1 MKTDHRKRL
10 MASGD
15 EVDGAVRTG
24 KLLVKKEWEMAEIW
38 LRENIDK
45 KKK

>member
-1 MKTDHRKRL
+1 MKAARRKRL
-10 MASGD
+10 MVSGY
-15 EVDGAVRTG
+15 EVGGAVRTG

>member
-1 MKTDHRKRL
+1 MKAARRKRL
-10 MASGD
+10 MASGN
-15 EVDGAVRTG
+15 EAGAGVRTG